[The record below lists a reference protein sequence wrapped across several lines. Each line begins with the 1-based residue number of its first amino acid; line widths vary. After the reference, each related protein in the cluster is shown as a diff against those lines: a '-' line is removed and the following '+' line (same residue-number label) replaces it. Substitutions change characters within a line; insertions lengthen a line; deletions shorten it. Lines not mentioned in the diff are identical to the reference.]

1 MHERP
6 SPTINLF
13 KHEKNNLAYFEAGE
27 VVIRVGDQGDCMYVV
42 QEGQLDVIAG
52 DGMVIES
59 VGPGGIVGEMA
70 LVDNAPRSATVVAK
84 TDSRVVPVNQDQFM
98 AHVHRT
104 PFFALQV
111 MRIMADRMRHRI
123 ALAEGSHSHAGSESA

>member
-1 MHERP
+1 MQERP

-13 KHEKNNLAYFEAGE
+13 KHEKDNLAFFEAGE
-27 VVIRVGDQGDCMYVV
+27 IIMRTGDPGDCMYVV

-52 DGMVIES
+52 DGTIIES

-70 LVDNAPRSATVVAK
+70 LVDNATRSATVIAR
-84 TDSRVVPVNQDQFM
+84 TDSRVVPVNQEQFM
-98 AHVHRT
+98 GHVHRT

-111 MRIMADRMRHRI
+111 MRIMTDRFRHRI
-123 ALAEGSHSHAGSESA
+123 ALAEGTHRHQPDSA

>member
-13 KHEKNNLAYFEAGE
+13 KHEKDNLAFFEAGE
-27 VVIRVGDQGDCMYVV
+27 IIMRAGDPGDCMYVV
-42 QEGQLDVIAG
+42 QEGQLDVLAA
-52 DGMVIES
+52 DGAIIES

-70 LVDNAPRSATVVAK
+70 LVDNALRSATVIAR
-84 TDSRVVPVNQDQFM
+84 TDSRVVPVNQEQFM
-98 AHVHRT
+98 GHIHRT

-111 MRIMADRMRHRI
+111 MRIMTDRFRHRI
-123 ALAEGSHSHAGSESA
+123 ALAEGTHSHQPDSA